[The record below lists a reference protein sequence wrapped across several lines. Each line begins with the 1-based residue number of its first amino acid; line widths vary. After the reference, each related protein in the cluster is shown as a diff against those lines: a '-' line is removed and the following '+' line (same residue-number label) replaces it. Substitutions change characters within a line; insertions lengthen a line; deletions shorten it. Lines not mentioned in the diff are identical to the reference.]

1 MSHGEPGARSDLARV
16 MEATS
21 FAASA
26 HRSQSRKGED
36 GGPYVNHVIEVAD
49 RLARA
54 TGGDDPELVMAA
66 LLHDT
71 VEDCDVT
78 REEIASRFGEGIAA
92 LVMEVTDDRSLAK
105 AERKR
110 EQVRHA
116 AHMSDRA
123 RMLKVADKTSNLYG
137 IGTMPGVGWPRERRL
152 AYVAWADEVVSHC
165 RGRNDA
171 LDTAYEEARAFALR
185 NIEEMAA

>member
-1 MSHGEPGARSDLARV
+1 MTDQAIPRLTDAAL
-16 MEATS
+16 
-21 FAASA
+21 FAAHA
-26 HRSQSRKGED
+26 HRAQTRKGEPSD
-36 GGPYVNHVIEVAD
+36 PYVNHVIEVAD

-54 TGGDDPELVMAA
+54 TDGSDPELVMAA

-78 REEIASRFGEGIAA
+78 REEIASRFGEGVAV
-92 LVMEVTDDRSLAK
+92 LVMEVTDDRSLPK

-123 RMLKVADKTSNLYG
+123 RMLKIADKTSNLYG
-137 IGTMPGVGWPRERRL
+137 VGTMPGVGWPRERRL
-152 AYVAWADEVVSHC
+152 AYIAWADEVIASC
-165 RGRNDA
+165 RGLSDA
-171 LDTAYEEARAFALR
+171 LDTAYDEARAFALH
-185 NIEEMAA
+185 NVEEMTA